1 MERDKQTI
9 LESIMLHMILF
20 HLQIYI
26 CLQENDCFISILT
39 YNVWKL
45 GVCESWSG
53 GPSNEIATIYLRTLG
68 KAFVL

>member
-1 MERDKQTI
+1 MGFFVFVYLLLPLSCFVVKKKKKNEEMERDKQTI

-39 YNVWKL
+39 YNV
-45 GVCESWSG
+45 
-53 GPSNEIATIYLRTLG
+53 
-68 KAFVL
+68 